1 MPMYIRAY
9 EDYSY
14 EIIYTEGKLRKKR
27 IHLLVN
33 PGAKTRIRGPT
44 TGNETEVNIQSLT
57 HIVAMETSIV
67 KPQLMKRTIK
77 IAEMTNKPI
86 ITNKESSD
94 KFRENGISVK
104 QLRILGFQEE
114 VIDGLFLDPIYMEE
128 LGDTSLAPV
137 EEQSKGLASIGPKLI
152 KFTKSVPR
160 RLNPFKWKPVKKITR
175 TITKT
180 ENDEIIVDPSKP
192 LAIYL
197 RFSKSDDI
205 IMPLDVRAMDHLD
218 ELLPQITPK
227 LITLPNVDVSDT
239 LQIKHNARALIVF
252 NKQNKQEKAMIIP
265 KAYNP
270 ETKHDTIYAAFEE
283 WVDIDEIF

>member
-14 EIIYTEGKLRKKR
+14 EVIYTEGKLRKKR

-33 PGAKTRIRGPT
+33 PGTNTKIQGT
-44 TGNETEVNIQSLT
+44 TKGSETEVNIQSLT

-67 KPQLMKRTIK
+67 KPQLLKRTIK

-94 KFRENGISVK
+94 NFRENGISIK

-114 VIDGLFLDPIYMEE
+114 VIDGLFIDPIYKEE
-128 LGDTSLAPV
+128 LGEKQLEPV
-137 EEQSKGLASIGPKLI
+137 TEDSKGLASIGYKFFE
-152 KFTKSVPR
+152 FTKSVPR
-160 RLNPFKWKPVKKITR
+160 RLNPFRWKPVKKITQ
-175 TITKT
+175 TVIGK
-180 ENDEIIVDPSKP
+180 DSGEIIVDPSKP

-197 RFSKSDDI
+197 RFSKSDDV

-218 ELLPQITPK
+218 ELMPQITPK
-227 LITLPNVDVSDT
+227 LIALPNVDVSDT
-239 LQIKHNARALIVF
+239 MQINHNARALIVF
-252 NKQNKQEKAMIIP
+252 NRENKQEKALIIP

-270 ETKHDTIYAAFEE
+270 DTNHDTIYAPFEE
-283 WVDIDEIF
+283 WVDINEIF

>member
-1 MPMYIRAY
+1 MGLYIRAY

-33 PGAKTRIRGPT
+33 PGINTKLQGTKK
-44 TGNETEVNIQSLT
+44 GNETEVNIHSLT
-57 HIVAMETSIV
+57 HIVTMETSIV
-67 KPQLMKRTIK
+67 KPQLLKRTIK

-94 KFRENGISVK
+94 KLRENGISIK

-114 VIDGLFLDPIYMEE
+114 VIDGLFIDPIYVEE
-128 LGDTSLAPV
+128 LGV
-137 EEQSKGLASIGPKLI
+137 ELLKSEIDDRKGLSSIGSKLI
-152 KFTKSVPR
+152 EFTKSVPR
-160 RLNPFKWKPVKKITR
+160 RLNPFRWKPVRKITQ
-175 TITKT
+175 TVIGS
-180 ENDEIIVDPSKP
+180 EGDDIIVDPSKP

-197 RFSKSDDI
+197 KFSKSDDL

-218 ELLPQITPK
+218 ELIPQITPK
-227 LITLPNVDVSDT
+227 LIALPNVDVSDT
-239 LQIKHNARALIVF
+239 MQIKHRARALIVF
-252 NKQNKQEKAMIIP
+252 NKENKQNKAMIIP

-270 ETKHDTIYAAFEE
+270 DTKHDTIYAPFEE
-283 WVDIDEIF
+283 WVDINEIF